1 MTCWRDFL
9 LSDHGFK
16 IHACA
21 PRSCSRQPGHFFGS
35 HSALSD
41 LFPPAATLWPP
52 YFFIFL
58 SEGQRVVPVRTSN
71 ALLVIAWQKQQRR
84 RNKYDTQQTTMV
96 LNVEAQHGLA
106 DTSLRSLP
114 SMDLPGIDEN
124 CDVKDQNNFS
134 DTSFRSSRDTSHCE
148 RDVLETSRTNV
159 SASAISIM
167 HSSIL
172 DVTEDDNDNCDDDD
186 EENAMDTCNFLFP
199 DAANSHEPLNTSLDY
214 HPPQYVE
221 EAMSPRSTNCCSV
234 SIGPPGGPSTP
245 TGMTSGSSQDL
256 SLLDRMTES
265 FVESLC
271 FRPGDKKDVLVHAKK
286 DANSFDQYFTSG
298 ISWEGTKQLV
308 EYDILELLGCSSPAD
323 EDEIEQVWAWNQTI
337 LNCVR
342 PETLQGSANHIPSP
356 PRGPRRHSARE
367 RASRLHRIRTERAM
381 VTGSVQQGP
390 HKQPPTHCRPSL
402 SPSPTSVVLQP
413 RVRTMDDRVLQ
424 LASIRKDCL
433 YFGNSPGQ
441 GHQSLEDDIEK
452 RIGFGIDPILNEE
465 EEELRYDSD
474 PEDSFTLENRQRC
487 RDSPVLLLSPMRS
500 KPTKSA
506 AVMLQEQDAGKTVQ
520 DCLNST
526 WTLTWHR
533 GKDVNRQHAVCIN
546 AWIERGTL
554 VQSSNLMLEPNLMWR
569 EAYQGD
575 LDGKRKLNSSSQKPF
590 SVRLLNL
597 CRILEAPANLDRSI
611 YPLARISCSFL
622 VRTSHDEEFLFEA
635 ASPQQRDEVLCRWKI
650 CVARF
655 ATLAVLEDMEAITH
669 EFFSPM
675 VTSQMLV
682 PEYRKL

>member
-1 MTCWRDFL
+1 
-9 LSDHGFK
+9 
-16 IHACA
+16 
-21 PRSCSRQPGHFFGS
+21 
-35 HSALSD
+35 
-41 LFPPAATLWPP
+41 
-52 YFFIFL
+52 
-58 SEGQRVVPVRTSN
+58 
-71 ALLVIAWQKQQRR
+71 
-84 RNKYDTQQTTMV
+84 MV
-96 LNVEAQHGLA
+96 LNVEVQYGLA

-114 SMDLPGIDEN
+114 MESPLVIDEN
-124 CDVKDQNNFS
+124 CVVKDQSFS

-148 RDVLETSRTNV
+148 RDVLETSRTSA
-159 SASAISIM
+159 SASAINIM

-172 DVTEDDNDNCDDDD
+172 DVTEDDNDDD
-186 EENAMDTCNFLFP
+186 EDNADRDTCNFLFP
-199 DAANSHEPLNTSLDY
+199 DVTDTHDPLNTSLDY

-221 EAMSPRSTNCCSV
+221 EAMSPPIHCCSV
-234 SIGPPGGPSTP
+234 SIPPP
-245 TGMTSGSSQDL
+245 TDMTSSGPQDL

-271 FRPGDKKDVLVHAKK
+271 FGGDKDVLGVQ
-286 DANSFDQYFTSG
+286 NSKQQQSQDKHINTLDLDQYFTG
-298 ISWEGTKQLV
+298 ISWEGTKRLV
-308 EYDILELLGCSSPAD
+308 EYDILELLGCSSPAN

-342 PETLQGSANHIPSP
+342 PETSSSSPHIPSP

-381 VTGSVQQGP
+381 AAHESGSGSGSGHPNHTHQQ
-390 HKQPPTHCRPSL
+390 QTSTHCRPSL
-402 SPSPTSVVLQP
+402 SPSPTSVMLQP
-413 RVRTMDDRVLQ
+413 RVRSMDDRILQ
-424 LASIRKDCL
+424 LASIKKNCMN
-433 YFGNSPGQ
+433 FGSQGGQ
-441 GHQSLEDDIEK
+441 GYGLESDIEK

-465 EEELRYDSD
+465 EDELGYDSD
-474 PEDSFTLENRQRC
+474 PEDSFALENRQ
-487 RDSPVLLLSPMRS
+487 RDSPVLLLSPVRS
-500 KPTKSA
+500 KPATSSSSSSSKSA

-533 GKDVNRQHAVCIN
+533 GRDVNRQHAVTIN

-575 LDGKRKLNSSSQKPF
+575 LTGKRKLNSSSQKPF

-611 YPLARISCSFL
+611 YPLARIPCSFL
-622 VRTSHDEEFLFEA
+622 VRTSSDEEFLFEA

-682 PEYRKL
+682 PDYR

>member
-1 MTCWRDFL
+1 VVLVRTIRQNN
-9 LSDHGFK
+9 SN
-16 IHACA
+16 A
-21 PRSCSRQPGHFFGS
+21 PCHW
-35 HSALSD
+35 AK
-41 LFPPAATLWPP
+41 AATKHHSL
-52 YFFIFL
+52 
-58 SEGQRVVPVRTSN
+58 RTR
-71 ALLVIAWQKQQRR
+71 QQ
-84 RNKYDTQQTTMV
+84 QITMV
-96 LNVEAQHGLA
+96 LHVEGQHGLA

-114 SMDLPGIDEN
+114 MDSPPSIDEN
-124 CDVKDQNNFS
+124 AVVKDQSFS
-134 DTSFRSSRDTSHCE
+134 DTSFRSSRDASHCE
-148 RDVLETSRTNV
+148 RDVLETSRTN
-159 SASAISIM
+159 ASAINIM

-172 DVTEDDNDNCDDDD
+172 DVTEDDNDNDDD

-199 DAANSHEPLNTSLDY
+199 DVTDTHDPLNTSLDY
-214 HPPQYVE
+214 VPPQYVE
-221 EAMSPRSTNCCSV
+221 EAMSPPIHCCSV
-234 SIGPPGGPSTP
+234 SVAPPLTP
-245 TGMTSGSSQDL
+245 TDMTGPQQDL

-271 FRPGDKKDVLVHAKK
+271 FRGDKDVLGVQKSNQEKHTL
-286 DANSFDQYFTSG
+286 DQHFTG
-298 ISWEGTKQLV
+298 ISWEGTKRLV

-342 PETLQGSANHIPSP
+342 PETSLSSSPHIPSP

-381 VTGSVQQGP
+381 AAHGSGSGVHASHP
-390 HKQPPTHCRPSL
+390 TQPQNTHCRPLL
-402 SPSPTSVVLQP
+402 SPSPTSVMLQP
-413 RVRTMDDRVLQ
+413 RVRSMDDRILQ
-424 LASIRKDCL
+424 LASIKKDCM
-433 YFGNSPGQ
+433 YFGNQGGHGQ
-441 GHQSLEDDIEK
+441 GLEDDIEK

-474 PEDSFTLENRQRC
+474 PEDCFSLENRQ
-487 RDSPVLLLSPMRS
+487 RDSPVLLLSPIRS
-500 KPTKSA
+500 KATTRSSSSSKSA

-575 LDGKRKLNSSSQKPF
+575 LTGKRKLNSSSQKPF

-622 VRTSHDEEFLFEA
+622 VRTSSDEEFLFEA
-635 ASPQQRDEVLCRWKI
+635 VSPQQRDEVLCRWKI

-655 ATLAVLEDMEAITH
+655 ATLAVLEDMEAITQ

-682 PEYRKL
+682 PEYR

>member
-1 MTCWRDFL
+1 VWF
-9 LSDHGFK
+9 
-16 IHACA
+16 
-21 PRSCSRQPGHFFGS
+21 QFGQ
-35 HSALSD
+35 ATKTT
-41 LFPPAATLWPP
+41 ATLSCHW
-52 YFFIFL
+52 
-58 SEGQRVVPVRTSN
+58 
-71 ALLVIAWQKQQRR
+71 AKQQPNSKRCEI
-84 RNKYDTQQTTMV
+84 QLITMV
-96 LNVEAQHGLA
+96 LKVEAQHGHA
-106 DTSLRSLP
+106 VTSMRSLP
-114 SMDLPGIDEN
+114 MDSPPSIDEN
-124 CDVKDQNNFS
+124 CVVNDPSFS

-148 RDVLETSRTNV
+148 RDVLETSRTN
-159 SASAISIM
+159 ASAINIM

-172 DVTEDDNDNCDDDD
+172 DVTEDDNDNDDDD
-186 EENAMDTCNFLFP
+186 DNAERDTCNFLFP
-199 DAANSHEPLNTSLDY
+199 DGSNTHDPLNTSLDY

-221 EAMSPRSTNCCSV
+221 EAMSPPIHCCSV
-234 SIGPPGGPSTP
+234 SIPPPLTP
-245 TGMTSGSSQDL
+245 TDMTGPQDL

-271 FRPGDKKDVLVHAKK
+271 FRGDKDVLGVQKQEKHAL
-286 DANSFDQYFTSG
+286 DQYFTG
-298 ISWEGTKQLV
+298 ISWEGTKRLV

-342 PETLQGSANHIPSP
+342 PETLSSSANHIPSP

-381 VTGSVQQGP
+381 ALQQP
-390 HKQPPTHCRPSL
+390 HKQQHSRPSL
-402 SPSPTSVVLQP
+402 SPSPTSVMLQP
-413 RVRTMDDRVLQ
+413 RVRSMDDRILQ
-424 LASIRKDCL
+424 LASIKKDCM
-433 YFGNSPGQ
+433 YFGGQGLGGQ
-441 GHQSLEDDIEK
+441 GHNGLEDDIEK

-474 PEDSFTLENRQRC
+474 PEDCFSLENRQ
-487 RDSPVLLLSPMRS
+487 RDSPVLLLSPIRS
-500 KPTKSA
+500 KQSTNSSSSSSKTA

-533 GKDVNRQHAVCIN
+533 GKDVNRQHAVTIN

-575 LDGKRKLNSSSQKPF
+575 LTDKRKLNSSSQKPF

-622 VRTSHDEEFLFEA
+622 VRTSSDEEFLFEA

-655 ATLAVLEDMEAITH
+655 ATLAVLEDMDAITR

-682 PEYRKL
+682 PDYR